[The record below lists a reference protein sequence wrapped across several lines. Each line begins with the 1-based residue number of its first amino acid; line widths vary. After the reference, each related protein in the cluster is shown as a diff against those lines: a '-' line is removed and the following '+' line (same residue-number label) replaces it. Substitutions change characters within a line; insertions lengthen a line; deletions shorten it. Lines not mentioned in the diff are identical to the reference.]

1 MQTLFFSKGYLTMQK
16 NGWKISKV
24 GIDQAQEQK
33 RMLIKKD
40 GDTIANF
47 IKIWTVSDSI
57 TGKMLRGAN
66 RKLGNAREEI
76 I

>member
-16 NGWKISKV
+16 NASKISKV
-24 GIDQAQEQK
+24 GIDQAQEQVL
-33 RMLIKKD
+33 MLIKK
-40 GDTIANF
+40 GGSIIGNF

-57 TGKMLRGAN
+57 TAEMLRGAN
-66 RKLGNAREEI
+66 RKLRNAREEI

>member
-1 MQTLFFSKGYLTMQK
+1 MQALTMEK
-16 NGWKISKV
+16 NGWKISGIQKA
-24 GIDQAQEQK
+24 GIDQAQEQE

-40 GDTIANF
+40 GATIENF
-47 IKIWTVSDSI
+47 VKIWTVSDSV

-66 RKLGNAREEI
+66 RKLTNAREEI

>member
-24 GIDQAQEQK
+24 EIDQAQEQE

-40 GDTIANF
+40 GDTIGNF
-47 IKIWTVSDSI
+47 IKIWTLSDSI
-57 TGKMLRGAN
+57 TGKCWEAVT
-66 RKLGNAREEI
+66 ES
-76 I
+76 

>member
-24 GIDQAQEQK
+24 GIDQGQEQE

-40 GDTIANF
+40 GGTIANF
-47 IKIWTVSDSI
+47 LKI
-57 TGKMLRGAN
+57 
-66 RKLGNAREEI
+66 
-76 I
+76 